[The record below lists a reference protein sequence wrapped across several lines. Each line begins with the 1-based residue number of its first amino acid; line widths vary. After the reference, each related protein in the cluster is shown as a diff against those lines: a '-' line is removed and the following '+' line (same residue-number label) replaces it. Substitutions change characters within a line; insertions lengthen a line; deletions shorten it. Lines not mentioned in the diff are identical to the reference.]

1 MDKTTDCTDEMMNGN
16 KNDKNLRRLFE
27 SIVCIVGLICAFCG
41 CARMGQPDG
50 GWYDETPPKV
60 IGASPED
67 KGVNVTNRKIAIFF
81 NEFIKIDN
89 PTENVVVSPPQLDVP
104 EIKASGKKII
114 VALQDS
120 LKPNTTYTIDFSD
133 AISDNNEGNPLGN
146 FTYSFSTGEQID
158 TMEVSGYVIEAE
170 TLEPVKGIQVGLYP
184 SNGCI
189 YPDED
194 CQSQWADSIFR
205 TRPFLRVSRTD
216 SRGHFVIKGIAN
228 GSYRVFS
235 LQDVDNNYCY
245 SQKSEK
251 VAYNHDI
258 IVPSSKPD
266 VRHDTIWTDTLHI
279 RSITP
284 VNYTHFLPDD
294 IVLKAFTVEQNDR
307 YFLKAE
313 RKTAPFFQLFF
324 TYGHDSLPEIR
335 GLNFDE
341 KDAFIIEP
349 SQKKDTITYWLRD
362 SSLINQD
369 TLYMELKYYITD
381 SIGALVLTTDSQEIL
396 SKDPYEKR
404 MKRIA
409 DEEKELKKKLEKA
422 LKKGETIDSS
432 QYVVKSKP
440 LEPNWVLPS
449 KMTPENNILVTFKTP
464 ILEPDTSKIHLYSKI
479 DSVWYKSP
487 FKFVKR
493 EDMPRA
499 YELRG
504 EWKPGLEYSL
514 ETDSLA
520 FTDIYGLQSKPFK
533 QGLKV
538 GNMDEFS
545 SLIFTFEGM
554 TDKDIVALLVD
565 KGDNVVKK
573 VKAEQGVAEFYYLNA
588 GTYYIRM
595 FIDDNHN
602 GKWDTG
608 DYDLDQQPE
617 EVYYYPKEIECKEKW
632 DLTLSW
638 NPKSTPIISQKP
650 GALIKQKAENKK
662 KTIKNRNAE
671 RARQMGIEFIEGVTG
686 VKL

>member
-1 MDKTTDCTDEMMNGN
+1 MFVSMVG
-16 KNDKNLRRLFE
+16 
-27 SIVCIVGLICAFCG
+27 IVCLISAFCG
-41 CARMGQPDG
+41 CARMGNPDG

-67 KGVNVTNRKIAIFF
+67 KGVNVNSRKISIYF

-89 PTENVVVSPPQLDVP
+89 PTENVVVSPPQLEVP
-104 EIKASGKKII
+104 EIKASGKRI
-114 VALQDS
+114 VVELQDS
-120 LKPNTTYTIDFSD
+120 LKPNSTYTIDFSD

-146 FTYSFSTGEQID
+146 YTYSFSTGEEID
-158 TMEVSGYVIEAE
+158 TMEVSGYVIDAE
-170 TLEPVKGIQVGLYP
+170 TLEPIKGIKVGLYP

-189 YPDED
+189 YPNDD
-194 CQSQWADSIFR
+194 CDSQWADSIFR

-228 GSYRVFS
+228 GSYRVFA
-235 LQDVDNNYCY
+235 LQDADDNYCY

-251 VAYNHDI
+251 IAYNHDI

-266 VRHDTIWTDTLHI
+266 MRHDTIWTDTLHI

-294 IVLKAFTVEQNDR
+294 IVLKAFTVEQTDR
-307 YFLKAE
+307 FFLKAE

-324 TYGHDSLPEIR
+324 TYGHDSLPEIK

-341 KDAFIIEP
+341 KDAFIIEH
-349 SQKKDTITYWLRD
+349 SLKKDTITYWLRD
-362 SSLINQD
+362 SSLVNQD
-369 TLYMELKYYITD
+369 TLCMELKYYVTD
-381 SIGALVLTTDSQEIL
+381 SIGNLVLTTDSQEIL

-404 MKRIA
+404 MKKIA

-422 LKKGETIDSS
+422 LKKGEEVDSS
-432 QYVVKSKP
+432 QYVVKTMP
-440 LEPNWVLPS
+440 LAPNWKIPG
-449 KMTPENNILVTFKTP
+449 KMTPENNILLSFNTP
-464 ILEPDTSKIHLYSKI
+464 VLEPDTSKIHLYSMV

-487 FKFVKR
+487 YQLVKR
-493 EDMPRA
+493 EDMPRT

-520 FTDIYGLQSKPFK
+520 FTDIYGLKSNPFK
-533 QGLKV
+533 QGFKV
-538 GNMDEFS
+538 GSMDEFS
-545 SLIFTFEGM
+545 SLVFTFEGM
-554 TDKDIVALLVD
+554 SDKDIVALLVD
-565 KGDNVVKK
+565 KSDNVVKK
-573 VKAEQGVAEFYYLNA
+573 VKAEQGVAEFYYLKA

-595 FIDDNHN
+595 FIDENHN
-602 GKWDTG
+602 GNWDTG

-638 NPKSTPIISQKP
+638 DPKSTPTMSQKP
-650 GALIKQKAENKK
+650 GALIKQKAEKK
-662 KTIKNRNAE
+662 KATIKSRNAE
-671 RARQMGIEFIEGVTG
+671 RARELGIEFIEGVTG

>member
-1 MDKTTDCTDEMMNGN
+1 MTNGN
-16 KNDKNLRRLFE
+16 NSGRNLRRMFV
-27 SIVCIVGLICAFCG
+27 SIVGIVGLISAFCG

-50 GWYDETPPKV
+50 GWYDETPPRV
-60 IGASPED
+60 VGSTPDD
-67 KGVNVTNRKIAIFF
+67 KGTNVTNSKITIHF

-89 PTENVVVSPPQLDVP
+89 PTENVVVSPPQLEVP
-104 EIKASGKKII
+104 EIKATGKKI
-114 VALQDS
+114 VVELLDS

-146 FTYSFSTGEQID
+146 YTYSFSTGEQID
-158 TMEVSGYVIEAE
+158 TMEVSGYVIEAK
-170 TLEPVKGIQVGLYP
+170 TLEPVKGIMVGLYP
-184 SNGCI
+184 ANGSEYLDENSN
-189 YPDED
+189 
-194 CQSQWADSIFR
+194 SQWNDSIFR

-228 GSYRVFS
+228 GSYRIFA
-235 LQDVDNNYCY
+235 LKDVDGNYCY
-245 SQKSEK
+245 TQKNEM
-251 VAYNHDI
+251 VAFNHDI

-294 IVLKAFTVEQNDR
+294 IVLKGFEQELTDR
-307 YFLKAE
+307 FFLKAE

-335 GLNFDE
+335 GLNFNE
-341 KDAFIIEP
+341 KDAFIVEP

-362 SSLINQD
+362 SSLVNQD

-381 SIGALVLTTDSQEIL
+381 SLGALVLTTDSQEIL

-422 LKKGETIDSS
+422 LKKGEEVDSS
-432 QYVVKSKP
+432 QYAVKKKP
-440 LEPNWVLPS
+440 LEPKWAIPG
-449 KMTPENNILVTFKTP
+449 KMTPENNLLVTFDTP
-464 ILEPDTSKIHLYSKI
+464 ILEPDTSTIHLYSMI

-487 FKFVKR
+487 YKFFKR
-493 EDMPRA
+493 EDIPRT

-520 FTDIYGLQSKPFK
+520 FTNIYGLQSSPFK
-533 QGLKV
+533 QGFKV
-538 GNMDEFS
+538 GSMDEFS

-554 TDKDIVALLVD
+554 TDKDIVAMLVD

-573 VKAEQGVAEFYYLNA
+573 VKADKGVAEFYYLNA

-595 FIDDNHN
+595 FIDENHN
-602 GKWDTG
+602 GMWDTG
-608 DYDLDQQPE
+608 DYDLDLQPE
-617 EVYYYPKEIECKEKW
+617 KVYYYPKEIECKEKW
-632 DLTLSW
+632 DLSLSW
-638 NPKSTPIISQKP
+638 NPESTPTMNQKP
-650 GALIKQKAENKK
+650 GVLVKQKGEKK
-662 KTIKNRNAE
+662 KATIKSRNVD
-671 RARQMGIEFIEGVTG
+671 RAREKGIEYIEGVTG